1 MAIVKLVKAVGKK
14 LRNKLKEKERKESS
28 NPRKPPE
35 DPSPGQ
41 SAFSNPE
48 NLKTAT
54 GQPGKRKPRTKT
66 EAELT
71 AARRMK
77 KKKDAATAAN
87 VETGKKVLT
96 GTALVGAGA
105 VGGYAA
111 GKSKKPEN
119 LKNLGKPEK
128 PKKPKKPKKPGKP
141 GKPKTQAE
149 KLKQQLK
156 AESSGD
162 RVKRSNPPKRATVTG
177 KKDDIASRNISNEGK
192 KQANVTREQLK
203 RLGLDP
209 KKKSSLTIY
218 LNAYDRLNRRPKTK
232 ADLVAKKN
240 MGGMMKSKGYAMGGM
255 MKSKGSAK
263 GGNMGGK
270 MASGYKKGGVAKKN
284 MGGMMK
290 SKGSAKGGK
299 MGGKMMPGYKKGGA
313 VKKVSGG
320 KRRGVGV
327 AIRGFGKAMR

>member
-54 GQPGKRKPRTKT
+54 GQQNKRKPRTKT
-66 EAELT
+66 QTEST
-71 AARRMK
+71 KARRMADK
-77 KKKDAATAAN
+77 KATAKAAN
-87 VETGKKVLT
+87 VETGKKVLK

-105 VGGYAA
+105 IGGYAA
-111 GKSKKPEN
+111 GKSEDSD
-119 LKNLGKPEK
+119 
-128 PKKPKKPKKPGKP
+128 
-141 GKPKTQAE
+141 KPKTDKPKRTNQQLDAFVRESNKRRSKNKTQPE
-149 KLKQQLK
+149 KLKEQLK

-177 KKDDIASRNISNEGK
+177 KKDNMASRNISNEGK
-192 KQANVTREQLK
+192 KQANVTREQLEK
-203 RLGLDP
+203 LGLDP

-290 SKGSAKGGK
+290 KKAPSRSTGYMNGGMATKTSARGKPKGCGAATGGY
-299 MGGKMMPGYKKGGA
+299 G
-313 VKKVSGG
+313 
-320 KRRGVGV
+320 R
-327 AIRGFGKAMR
+327 AMR